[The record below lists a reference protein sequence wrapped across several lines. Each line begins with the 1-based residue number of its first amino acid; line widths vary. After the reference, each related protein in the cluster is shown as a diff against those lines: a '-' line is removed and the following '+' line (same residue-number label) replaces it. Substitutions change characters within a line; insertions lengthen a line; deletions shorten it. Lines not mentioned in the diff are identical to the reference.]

1 MPVVPVR
8 VKSKSTNKDVET
20 YAFLDTGSSDTFIS
34 ENLAKQLCVSGPKT
48 KILLSTLPND
58 GLVDSRFVVNLEVCD
73 LQGLNSLPLPTV
85 YIQKRIPVNK
95 EDIVTQDDLR
105 KWPYLRRVS
114 IPDSK
119 ATEVGLLI
127 GQNAHKAL
135 EPWEVVNSQ
144 GDGPYAVRTCLGWT
158 VNGPIKS
165 GMKVHVNYVSL
176 RTIDE
181 MLTSQFNYD
190 FSERIS
196 EEIPE
201 KSRDD
206 HQFLQQLDK
215 SAKLVNGHYET
226 ALPLKQEDSCMPNNK
241 DLAVQ
246 WATNMKRRFQK
257 DPKYYEDY
265 KGFMQGLLDKGYAV
279 PITDEETH
287 RDDGKVWY
295 VPHHG
300 VYHPQKKKIRVVF
313 NCAAKFKGVSL
324 NDKLL
329 QGPDL
334 TNSLVGV
341 LLRFRMEPIALMADI
356 EAMFYQVRVQRE
368 HRDLLRFVWWPD
380 GNTDQPLRE
389 YKMMVHLFGAV
400 SSPSCANYAL
410 HKTADDFGDG
420 FDKRT
425 VEAVKENFYVDD
437 MLNQ

>member
-1 MPVVPVR
+1 
-8 VKSKSTNKDVET
+8 
-20 YAFLDTGSSDTFIS
+20 
-34 ENLAKQLCVSGPKT
+34 
-48 KILLSTLPND
+48 
-58 GLVDSRFVVNLEVCD
+58 
-73 LQGLNSLPLPTV
+73 
-85 YIQKRIPVNK
+85 
-95 EDIVTQDDLR
+95 
-105 KWPYLRRVS
+105 
-114 IPDSK
+114 
-119 ATEVGLLI
+119 
-127 GQNAHKAL
+127 
-135 EPWEVVNSQ
+135 
-144 GDGPYAVRTCLGWT
+144 
-158 VNGPIKS
+158 
-165 GMKVHVNYVSL
+165 
-176 RTIDE
+176 
-181 MLTSQFNYD
+181 
-190 FSERIS
+190 
-196 EEIPE
+196 
-201 KSRDD
+201 
-206 HQFLQQLDK
+206 
-215 SAKLVNGHYET
+215 
-226 ALPLKQEDSCMPNNK
+226 MPNNK

-400 SSPSCANYAL
+400 SSPSCANYACIKL
-410 HKTADDFGDG
+410 QMTLEM
-420 FDKRT
+420 
-425 VEAVKENFYVDD
+425 VSIKEP
-437 MLNQ
+437 